1 MKENADKYL
10 DDLSRKVIG
19 RSSVESTS
27 TDFTSN
33 VMSQIKAY
41 SKSKVTTYVPL
52 ISKRIWI
59 LIVLG
64 FLAIVVYAIFK
75 SPDTG
80 SSWLKKWNLEQF
92 QLSNFEFTSPFS
104 TLDVSQVTLYA
115 TLLMAVMLCIQIPVL
130 KHYFNKR
137 MD

>member
-19 RSSVESTS
+19 TSSIESTS

-59 LIVLG
+59 LIGLG
-64 FLAIVVYAIFK
+64 FLAIVLYAIFK
-75 SPDTG
+75 SPDTS
-80 SSWLKKWNLEQF
+80 SSWLKKWNLDQF
-92 QLSNFEFTSPFS
+92 QFSNFEFTSPFS

-115 TLLMAVMLCIQIPVL
+115 TLLLAVMLCIQIPVL

-137 MD
+137 ME

>member
-41 SKSKVTTYVPL
+41 SKSKATTYVPL
-52 ISKRIWI
+52 ISKRIWT
-59 LIVLG
+59 LIGLG
-64 FLAIVVYAIFK
+64 FSAIVVYAIFK
-75 SPDTG
+75 SPDTS
-80 SSWLKKWNLEQF
+80 SSWLEKWNLDRF
-92 QLSNFEFTSPFS
+92 QLTNFEFTSPFS

-115 TLLMAVMLCIQIPVL
+115 TLLLAVMLCIQIPVL
-130 KHYFNKR
+130 KHYYNKR
-137 MD
+137 MV